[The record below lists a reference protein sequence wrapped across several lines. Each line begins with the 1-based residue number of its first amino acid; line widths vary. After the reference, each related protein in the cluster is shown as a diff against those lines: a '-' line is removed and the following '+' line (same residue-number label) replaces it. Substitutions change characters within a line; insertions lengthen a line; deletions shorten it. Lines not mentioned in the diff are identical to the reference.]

1 MSGTPPDADSQGF
14 TCSALLMCLYLPGL
28 SKKKPEVEASAATSE
43 AVETSPAPVPASAA
57 NEPAEQGGTPAAYA
71 PSRAASLEKSECA
84 SVYSGKNIV
93 FDFVEEAEGYH
104 QVELGRDLH
113 GGYCPSPCFDL
124 PVELIRAGERF
135 GVVAGDDSHDAPVTA
150 AFVFADDDGHRGGAL
165 HLQKMASCLAPGGEG
180 EGEGELRSPHLVR
193 FLSAASGRSSSVARP
208 PVMVMPSR
216 GAASQGMVVDGH
228 CELGD
233 GACV

>member
-28 SKKKPEVEASAATSE
+28 SKKKPEVEAAAATSD
-43 AVETSPAPVPASAA
+43 AVMETTAMAPTSVA
-57 NEPAEQGGTPAAYA
+57 NEPAEQGEAPAGYA

-150 AFVFADDDGHRGGAL
+150 AFVFADDDGHRGA
-165 HLQKMASCLAPGGEG
+165 LQKMASCLAPGGEG
-180 EGEGELRSPHLVR
+180 DLRSPHLVR

-216 GAASQGMVVDGH
+216 AAPQGKVVDGD